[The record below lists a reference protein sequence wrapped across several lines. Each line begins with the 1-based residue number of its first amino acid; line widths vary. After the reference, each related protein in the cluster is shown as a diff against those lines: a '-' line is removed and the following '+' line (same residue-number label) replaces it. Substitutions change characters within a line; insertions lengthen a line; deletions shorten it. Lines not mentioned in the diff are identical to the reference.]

1 LTLPDI
7 LGAQAQAREEFLAA
21 LVRQRSDNPPGD
33 CAAHAELTAR
43 LLEGLGFAV
52 ERHEVPAALAAVHG
66 MVSATN
72 LVVRHRF
79 GPGPVL
85 ALNAHGDVV
94 PPGEG
99 WTTDPYGA
107 EVIDGWMYGRGVAV
121 SKSDIC
127 TYAFALKALKESGA
141 KLGGTVE
148 LHITYDEEGGGE
160 IGPALLLAEGVS
172 KPDYAIAAGFSY
184 GVVTA
189 HNGCLHL
196 EVSVHGKSAHA
207 AKPETG
213 ADALAAATALLV
225 RLYAERDELR
235 SNISAVPGI
244 GAPGLTVGL
253 ISGGINT
260 NVVPD
265 RVTFRLDRR
274 ITPEEDAG
282 KVEAELRALIA
293 ADLPPGITVHVKQI
307 LLAAPLMPLPGGE
320 RLTEILQAQASTV
333 LGEAIRAV
341 GVPLYTD
348 ARHYAAAGIPTM
360 LYGAGPRSI
369 EAANAHRADE
379 RLELKDLHL
388 ATEVIARTLAEFLSA
403 ETAQTQTGDETLLRR
418 AFAVA
423 EAAKAAGCHPFG
435 ALLAGPDGAV
445 LMEQGNAFMP
455 ERDMTGHAER
465 VLATRAGKQFG
476 AAFLRECT
484 LYSSA
489 EPCAMCAGA
498 IYWAGIGR
506 VVYGMSEHDL
516 KAMTGNHEENP
527 TLDLPCR
534 AVFAAGQR
542 KVEVVGPLLVEE
554 ARALHVGVWG

>member
-1 LTLPDI
+1 MMLQDVI
-7 LGAQAQAREEFLAA
+7 SAQAEAREAFLAA
-21 LVRQRSDNPPGD
+21 LVRHPSDNPPGD
-33 CAAHAELTAR
+33 CAAHAEMTAG

-52 ERHEVPAALAAVHG
+52 ERHPVPPALAAAHG

-72 LVVRHRF
+72 LVVRHCF
-79 GPGPVL
+79 GPGPVV

-99 WTTDPYGA
+99 WSVDPYGA
-107 EVIDGWMYGRGVAV
+107 QIVDGWMMGRGVAV

-141 KLGGTVE
+141 RLGGTVE
-148 LHITYDEEGGGE
+148 LHFTYDEESGGE
-160 IGPALLLAEGVS
+160 IGPGLLLAEGIS
-172 KPDYAIAAGFSY
+172 RPDYAIAAGFSY

-196 EVSVHGKSAHA
+196 EVGVQGKSAHA

-213 ADALAAATALLV
+213 VDALAAATGILT

-235 SNISAVPGI
+235 GKISAVPGI

-265 RVTFRLDRR
+265 RVVFRLDRR

-282 KVEAELRALIA
+282 AVETGLRALIG
-293 ADLPPGITVHVKQI
+293 DMLPPGVRVTVRRI
-307 LLAAPLMPLPGGE
+307 LLAAPLTPLAGGE
-320 RLTEILQAQASTV
+320 RLNAILRAQASAV
-333 LGEAIRAV
+333 LGEDIPEI

-348 ARHYAAAGIPTM
+348 ARHYAAAGIPIV

-369 EAANAHRADE
+369 EQANAHRADE

-388 ATEVIARTLAEFLSA
+388 ATAVIARTLAEFLAA
-403 ETAQTQTGDETLLRR
+403 ETGHETLLRR

-445 LMEQGNAFMP
+445 LMEQGNAYLP
-455 ERDMTGHAER
+455 EHDMTGHAER

-484 LYSSA
+484 LYASA

-506 VVYGMSEHDL
+506 IVYGMSEHDL
-516 KAMTGNHEENP
+516 KKITGNHAENP

-534 AVFAAGQR
+534 VVFGAGQR
-542 KVEVVGPLLVEE
+542 RVEVVGPLLVEE
-554 ARALHVGVWG
+554 AKALHAGCWG